1 MIRETVNDSARNQ
14 RLINEYRRMTQL
26 GNEYERK
33 QVYQIRCG
41 HCQSSL
47 TNRGMNVCL
56 DSNENITK
64 YHPYTYRF

>member
-56 DSNENITK
+56 NSNENII
-64 YHPYTYRF
+64 